1 MGKHDTVN
9 IYAPAWFKATW
20 KKFLEI
26 CERDG
31 VSASH
36 LIRVWVDG
44 YVQRRDPG
52 NPQRPLTAYVP
63 GHEDELALNLPE
75 ILSKLEAYASIQSNG
90 LSWSMI
96 SDELKPYLQG
106 AARMRA
112 ADRISQKLEKRGIK
126 VWR

>member
-1 MGKHDTVN
+1 MST
-9 IYAPAWFKATW
+9 
-20 KKFLEI
+20 
-26 CERDG
+26 
-31 VSASH
+31 SH

-44 YVQRRDPG
+44 YVRAHDPG

-63 GHEDELALNLPE
+63 GHEDELTLKLPE

-96 SDELKPYLQG
+96 SDELEPYLQG

-112 ADRISQKLEKRGIK
+112 ANRISQELEKRGIK

>member
-1 MGKHDTVN
+1 
-9 IYAPAWFKATW
+9 
-20 KKFLEI
+20 
-26 CERDG
+26 

-44 YVQRRDPG
+44 YVRARDPG

-63 GHEDELALNLPE
+63 GHEDELAMKLPD
-75 ILSKLEAYASIQSNG
+75 ILGKLEAYASIQSNG

-96 SDELKPYLQG
+96 HDELRPYLQG
-106 AARMRA
+106 ATRVRA
-112 ADRISQKLEKRGIK
+112 AERISKELEKRGIT